1 MKSQPF
7 PRRWRRLGLALALAL
22 VLICAAA
29 CSRPA
34 ADNPG
39 EPEAAEA
46 ASSARSVVTLPV
58 REITLR
64 DTVRLTAEVAAW
76 AAVTVA
82 AETTGRIVEL
92 PAEIGDQVARDQ
104 LVARIDDA
112 TVSAR
117 HSQAEAEVAQTTA
130 ALAQAERDLER
141 GRELA
146 KTQDISEGDLDR
158 LTLARDTAEPQLAAA
173 RARARLSEE
182 SLADTVVRAPFAGV
196 VSERPVEVGTWIAP
210 GSPVVR
216 LVDHRRV
223 KVRGAASQR
232 DRARLRTGLPAEV
245 RVEALPGLTFAG
257 RIRLLGQEADARTG
271 TYLVEVAV
279 DAPRAP
285 SGERLLPGMQGSI
298 LVEIGARPALVIPRS
313 ALIPTAAGEGVFA
326 VGDDVARFT
335 VPETGEITKDQV
347 EILSGLAA
355 GDEVVVIGQHVLED
369 GDQVRRDPDAG
380 DLAVFESQAP

>member
-1 MKSQPF
+1 MSSQPF
-7 PRRWRRLGLALALAL
+7 PRRRRRRGLAVALL
-22 VLICAAA
+22 CAVA
-29 CSRPA
+29 CSRPT

-39 EPEAAEA
+39 NPEAAEET
-46 ASSARSVVTLPV
+46 SSVRSVVTLPA

-92 PAEIGDQVARDQ
+92 PAEVGDEVARDQ

-117 HSQAEAEVAQTTA
+117 HSQAEAEVAQATA

-141 GRELA
+141 GRRLA
-146 KTQDISEGDLDR
+146 ATQDISEGDLDR
-158 LTLARDTAEPQLAAA
+158 LTLARDTADAQLAAA
-173 RARARLSEE
+173 RARARLSGE

-196 VSERPVEVGTWIAP
+196 LSERPVEIGTWIAP
-210 GSPVVR
+210 GSPIVR

-223 KVRGAASQR
+223 KVRGAASQQ
-232 DRARLRTGLPAEV
+232 DRARLRTGLAAAV
-245 RVEALPGLTFAG
+245 RVDALPGLTFAG
-257 RIRLLGQEADARTG
+257 HIRLLGQEADARTG
-271 TYLVEVAV
+271 TYLVEIAV
-279 DAPRAP
+279 EAPRAP

-298 LVEIGARPALVIPRS
+298 VVEIGARPALVIPRS
-313 ALIPTAAGEGVFA
+313 ALITTAAGEGVFTA
-326 VGDDVARFT
+326 VDGVARFT
-335 VPETGEITKDQV
+335 SPETGEITKDQV
-347 EILSGLAA
+347 EIVAGLAA

-369 GDQVRRDPDAG
+369 GDPVRRDPEAR
-380 DLAVFESQAP
+380 DLAAFESQAP